1 MKKTVEWYLVK
12 GFSQKMAE
20 YFASGR
26 HKIIGVVPNP
36 DFTLILTF
44 DNDEK
49 RVFDMKPII
58 QPKTVFEYL
67 SNWDIFSK
75 VYLDSELNVSWDK
88 NPNIDS
94 EIDWS
99 NKIDLSTDSLYVDSI
114 PLRRELNL

>member
-1 MKKTVEWYLVK
+1 MKKTVEWYLEK

-26 HKIIGVVPNP
+26 RKIIGVVPNS

-49 RVFDMKPII
+49 RLFDMKPII

-67 SNWDIFSK
+67 SSKLIF
-75 VYLDSELNVSWDK
+75 LFL
-88 NPNIDS
+88 I
-94 EIDWS
+94 I
-99 NKIDLSTDSLYVDSI
+99 
-114 PLRRELNL
+114 